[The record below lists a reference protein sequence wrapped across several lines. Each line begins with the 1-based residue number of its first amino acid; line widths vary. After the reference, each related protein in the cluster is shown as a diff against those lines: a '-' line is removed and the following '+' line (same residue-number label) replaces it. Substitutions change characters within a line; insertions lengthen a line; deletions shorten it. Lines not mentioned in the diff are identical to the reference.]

1 MRKRVAPAFTNVGI
15 YSESLVTG
23 VVPRRCSPAVA
34 QDRVIT
40 GNVAN
45 ARARV
50 FVHMIRLRTIRA
62 RKSASICNTH
72 VGYIRLAKLH
82 SKKRAD
88 LCT

>member
-45 ARARV
+45 ARARTC
-50 FVHMIRLRTIRA
+50 FCTYDPA
-62 RKSASICNTH
+62 TYDPCEE
-72 VGYIRLAKLH
+72 VGIDMQYACGLH
-82 SKKRAD
+82 KAGKVAFKEKG
-88 LCT
+88 